1 MGIHKATAG
10 GAGRVLSLGA
20 RRRGPQHIHLTFGN
34 IKCVR
39 VFQTLLAFGG
49 NAPPQLAVTRQL
61 VERGHEVRVL
71 AHLAARERIESTG
84 AEFVA
89 FQRMLPELDMT
100 RSETDALRDWEAR
113 TRFGAGRRLLE
124 NGLFAFVLDATRE
137 CAGLLREWP
146 ADAVVLD
153 WMIIGGAIAAEGAGV
168 PALALGHCPY
178 SLPLDGVPP
187 LSSGLRP
194 IEGPVGVVRDR
205 VLNRL
210 ATRMLALGLPVLNR
224 ARSEQGLTP
233 LSEWASQLRGVGEI
247 CMLTAPEL
255 DFSSRGALPANVH
268 YVGPAFEPYPREWSS
283 PWPAANRD
291 PLVVIS
297 FSTSY
302 MDQGD
307 LAQRVLDA
315 VAGLPVRA
323 LLTAGP
329 ALDTHTLRIPANAQ
343 VHAFVPHRSV
353 FPHAALVVTHA
364 GWQTVNA
371 ALADG
376 VPLVCIPDGRDQ
388 PDNAARVLVAG
399 AGVRVRK
406 SASPAK
412 LRRAIA
418 SALGDPAL
426 KLGAGAMAKALA
438 RSDGATA
445 VADRVERLVLAG
457 ADRRRVT
464 SLVAK

>member
-1 MGIHKATAG
+1 MRI
-10 GAGRVLSLGA
+10 
-20 RRRGPQHIHLTFGN
+20 
-34 IKCVR
+34 
-39 VFQTLLAFGG
+39 FQTLLAFSG
-49 NAPPQLAVTRQL
+49 NAPPQLAVTREL

-71 AHLAARERIESTG
+71 AHRAARERIESTG

-89 FQRMLPELDMT
+89 FERTLPDLDIT
-100 RSETDALRDWEAR
+100 SRETDVFRDWETR
-113 TRFGAGRRLLE
+113 TRFGAGRRLLV

-137 CAGLLREWP
+137 CAEQLREWP
-146 ADAVVLD
+146 ADVVVLD
-153 WMIIGGAIAAEGAGV
+153 WMIIGAAVAAEGAGI
-168 PALALGHCPY
+168 PTIALGHCPY
-178 SLPLDGVPP
+178 PLPLDGVPP
-187 LSSGLRP
+187 LFSGSGLRP
-194 IEGPVGVVRDR
+194 MGGPVGVVRDR
-205 VLNRL
+205 VLNGL

-224 ARSEQGLTP
+224 ARGEQGLAP
-233 LSEWASQLRGVGEI
+233 LNAWSSQLLGVEDI

-268 YVGPAFEPYPREWSS
+268 YVGPAFEPYPREWRS
-283 PWPAANRD
+283 PWPADNRD
-291 PLVVIS
+291 PLVVMS

-307 LAQRVLDA
+307 MAQHALDA
-315 VAGLPVRA
+315 VADLPVRA

-329 ALDTHTLRIPANAQ
+329 ALDTQTLRIPSNAR
-343 VHAFVPHRSV
+343 VHAYVPHRSV

-388 PDNAARVLVAG
+388 PDNAARVVEAG

-412 LRRAIA
+412 LRRVIA
-418 SALGDPAL
+418 RALEDPEIRR
-426 KLGAGAMAKALA
+426 GAAAMAVALA
-438 RSDGATA
+438 RSDGAVA
-445 VADRVERLVLAG
+445 VAERVERLAPTRAVESVENLTG
-457 ADRRRVT
+457 
-464 SLVAK
+464 S

>member
-1 MGIHKATAG
+1 
-10 GAGRVLSLGA
+10 
-20 RRRGPQHIHLTFGN
+20 
-34 IKCVR
+34 VR
-39 VFQTLLAFGG
+39 IFQTLLAFSG
-49 NAPPQLAVTRQL
+49 NAPPQLAVTREL

-71 AHLAARERIESTG
+71 GHRAARERIESTG

-89 FQRMLPELDMT
+89 FERTLPDLDIT
-100 RSETDALRDWEAR
+100 SRDTDVFRDWETR
-113 TRFGAGRRLLE
+113 TRFGAGRRLLV

-137 CAGLLREWP
+137 CAEQLRERP

-153 WMIIGGAIAAEGAGV
+153 WMIIGAAVAAEGAGV
-168 PALALGHCPY
+168 PAIALGHCPY
-178 SLPLDGVPP
+178 PLPLAGAPP
-187 LSSGLRP
+187 LFSGSGLRP
-194 IEGPVGVVRDR
+194 IEGPLGAVRDR
-205 VLNRL
+205 FLNGL
-210 ATRMLALGLPVLNR
+210 ATRMLALGLPVLNK
-224 ARSEQGLTP
+224 ARGEQGLTP
-233 LSEWASQLRGVGEI
+233 LSAWSSQLLGVEAI

-268 YVGPAFEPYPREWSS
+268 YVGPAFEAYPREWHS

-302 MDQGD
+302 MDQRD
-307 LAQRVLDA
+307 MAQRTLDA
-315 VAGLPVRA
+315 VADLPVRA

-329 ALDTHTLRIPANAQ
+329 ALDTRTLRIPANAQ

-388 PDNAARVLVAG
+388 PDNAARVVEAG
-399 AGVRVRK
+399 AGVRVREG
-406 SASPAK
+406 ASSGRI
-412 LRRAIA
+412 RRAIA
-418 SALGDPAL
+418 GALEDGSL
-426 KLGAGAMAKALA
+426 KSGAAAMAEALA
-438 RSDGATA
+438 RSDGAVA
-445 VADRVERLVLAG
+445 VAQRVERLASTG
-457 ADRRRVT
+457 AVELISDGPA
-464 SLVAK
+464 S

>member
-1 MGIHKATAG
+1 
-10 GAGRVLSLGA
+10 
-20 RRRGPQHIHLTFGN
+20 
-34 IKCVR
+34 VR
-39 VFQTLLAFGG
+39 IFQTLLAFSG
-49 NAPPQLAVTRQL
+49 NAPPQLAVTREL

-71 AHLAARERIESTG
+71 AHRATRERIESTG

-89 FQRMLPELDMT
+89 FERMLPDLDIT
-100 RSETDALRDWEAR
+100 SRGTDVFRDWETR
-113 TRFGAGRRLLE
+113 TRVGAGRRLLV

-137 CAGLLREWP
+137 CAEQLRERP

-153 WMIIGGAIAAEGAGV
+153 WMIIGAAVAAEGAGV
-168 PALALGHCPY
+168 PAVALGHCPY
-178 SLPLDGVPP
+178 PLPLAGVPP
-187 LSSGLRP
+187 VFSGSGLRP
-194 IEGPVGVVRDR
+194 VKGPVGAVRDR
-205 VLNRL
+205 FLNSL
-210 ATRMLALGLPVLNR
+210 ATRMLALGLPVLNK
-224 ARSEQGLTP
+224 ARGEQGLKP
-233 LSEWASQLRGVGEI
+233 LSAWSSQLLGVESI

-268 YVGPAFEPYPREWSS
+268 YVGPAFEPYPREWHS
-283 PWPAANRD
+283 PWPAANQD

-302 MDQGD
+302 MDQRD
-307 LAQRVLDA
+307 MAQRTLDA
-315 VAGLPVRA
+315 VADLPVRA

-329 ALDTHTLRIPANAQ
+329 ALDTQTLRVPTNAQ

-388 PDNAARVLVAG
+388 PDNAARVVEAG

-406 SASPAK
+406 GVSSDK
-412 LRRAIA
+412 LRRVIVR
-418 SALGDPAL
+418 ALEDPEL
-426 KLGAGAMAKALA
+426 KRGAVAMAAALA
-438 RSDGATA
+438 RSDGAIA
-445 VADRVERLVLAG
+445 VVERIEVAG
-457 ADRRRVT
+457 AAT
-464 SLVAK
+464 SLAA